1 MSTQEPLITARPA
14 SYLETVED
22 AIVTALKAGVE
33 GGVKVENF
41 PADVLTYD
49 FAGLD
54 AAALVHYK
62 GSNFQGREGPANLNQ
77 NRRMNFAIVLLVRN
91 LRGRSGAYHALEDI
105 RLSVQGVAFEGAG
118 PAEIVSDALISEVQG
133 QWRWEIV
140 IGLGA
145 PAVARDARSPSPLM
159 RPVTQEAQIPG
170 RNGVV

>member
-1 MSTQEPLITARPA
+1 MSATETLKTLRPA
-14 SYLETVED
+14 SYLEKVED
-22 AIVTALKAGVE
+22 ALIAALKAGVE
-33 GGVKVENF
+33 GGVKVDNF

-62 GSNFQGREGPANLNQ
+62 GSNFQGREGPASPNQ
-77 NRRMNFAIVLLVRN
+77 KRRMNFAIVLLVRT
-91 LRGRSGAYHALEDI
+91 LRGHSGAYHALEDI
-105 RLSVQGVAFEGAG
+105 RLAVQGVSFEGAG
-118 PAEIVSDALISEVQG
+118 PAEIVSDALVSEVQG

-145 PAVARDARSPSPLM
+145 PAVARDARRPASLM
-159 RPVTQEAQIPG
+159 HPVTTEAQIPG